1 MLLAKVETLVDLWG
15 LSRAY
20 SMVCVGLAS
29 RWFGFALVCVR
40 FGWFAFGRFAMGVLW
55 LRRALWGRSALLLG
69 LLFLFSACSSS
80 GNSGCSCMSEI
91 PGGFPEAAKL
101 DNVVQLKVTDRGFQF
116 IGQNTG
122 ALIQQFLP
130 NGLSFDVPP
139 DTSGD
144 PKICHKGGVCKVN
157 GKINSATITP
167 TPPKTLKAKINLDM
181 TSNKI
186 PISYKLLVTI
196 NCDLEV
202 TISKKDISIDL
213 NLSID
218 SRNKGLRIDLG
229 TPSFSLENKDFKL
242 SGNIGCSLINAVKGL
257 FSGLIENEVKKAVK
271 DAIDG
276 ATCMSC
282 KQDSECGF
290 GTTCKDEICTD
301 GKACLPMVM
310 GFEGRIAT
318 STVLGEFGNPT
329 ALPVDMAMQMGGS
342 VDVQTS
348 GMRLGSLGGS
358 QSAPHACIKAPNFPK
373 LPSPAALAFPATS
386 PDGSPYMVGV
396 GVSQTMLTQFM
407 RDFYQSGALCLRL
420 DSGVSDQ
427 LGTFFRA
434 QGIGAAVSPSLLQLV
449 GKDNPP
455 LYIVLQPNEPMDLSI
470 GKGEIAKDKDGNAV
484 VKEPLLEMRIP
495 KLDFTFYMVLYD
507 RWVRLLTFRTDIV
520 LPLALETRPNNK
532 LGLLLGDLK
541 QAFQSPQVLNS
552 NLIKEKNEDV
562 ATNFASTLQ
571 ALIPVLIG
579 QIGSTEFDIPELQ
592 GFNLSIRGLSGIVP
606 RTDRPDRFQFLGLFA
621 DLALAPPAMPQLP
634 APRTLALRSALPRIP
649 SSLWSDIRTA
659 KPIRAYPSV
668 VIDILDGD
676 PAWAYAVR
684 VNQGPWQA
692 FVASQR
698 LRVESPQFL
707 MQGEHVLTVRAR
719 RVDQPQGAEVAI
731 GSLPITMDY
740 TPPALQARIHA
751 QGLFLEAADN
761 IDHRAQIRF
770 SYRLKGQTL
779 WSPTEAFLPA
789 ARLTPNSVVFVRA
802 QDNAG
807 NVTTLP
813 PMDWQP
819 TLRLPEQQVTALP
832 RLGMPSPFLSNDTPT
847 STTPPAVGCQSVPV
861 SPVPWG
867 IWLGLLF
874 LLRLRRKV

>member
-1 MLLAKVETLVDLWG
+1 M
-15 LSRAY
+15 RA
-20 SMVCVGLAS
+20 C
-29 RWFGFALVCVR
+29 WFGR
-40 FGWFAFGRFAMGVLW
+40 G
-55 LRRALWGRSALLLG
+55 LWGRSALLLG
-69 LLFLFSACSSS
+69 WLFVFSACSSS

-101 DNVVQLKVTDRGFQF
+101 DNIVQLKVTDRGFQF
-116 IGQNTG
+116 IGQNTN
-122 ALIQQFLP
+122 ALVKQFLP

-144 PKICHKGGVCKVN
+144 PKICHKGGTCTVN
-157 GKINSATITP
+157 GKINSASITP

-181 TSNKI
+181 SSNKI

-242 SGNIGCSLINAVKGL
+242 SGNVGCSLINALKGL
-257 FSGLIENEVKKAVK
+257 FTGLIEKEVKKALK

-318 STVLGEFGNPT
+318 STLLGEFGNPT
-329 ALPVDMAMQMGGS
+329 AQPVDMAMQMGGS
-342 VDVQTS
+342 VEVQTS

-358 QSAPHACIKAPNFPK
+358 QSTPHACIKAPNFPK
-373 LPSPAALAFPATS
+373 LPSPAALTFPTAS

-396 GVSQTMLTQFM
+396 GISQTMLTQFM
-407 RDFYQSGALCLRL
+407 RDLYQSGALCLRL
-420 DSGVSDQ
+420 DSGISDQ

-455 LYIVLQPNEPMDLSI
+455 LYIVLQPNEPIDLSI
-470 GKGEIAKDKDGNAV
+470 GKGEITKDKDGNAV

-495 KLDFTFYMVLYD
+495 KIDFTFYMVLYD

-520 LPLALETRPNNK
+520 LPMALETRPNNK
-532 LGLLLGDLK
+532 IGLLLGDLK
-541 QAFQSPQVLNS
+541 QAFQNPQVLNS

-592 GFNLSIRGLSGIVP
+592 GFKLSIRGMTGIVP

-621 DLALAPPAMPQLP
+621 DLALAPPAIPQMP
-634 APRTLALRSALPRIP
+634 AVRGLALRPAMPLIP
-649 SSLWSDIRTA
+649 PSLWSDLQSAR
-659 KPIRAYPSV
+659 PIRAYPSV
-668 VIDILDGD
+668 SIDILDGD

-707 MQGEHVLTVRAR
+707 MQGEHTVMVRAR
-719 RVDQPQGAEVAI
+719 RVDQPQGTEVAI
-731 GSLPITMDY
+731 GSVPIRVDY
-740 TPPALQARIHA
+740 TPPAIQARIQP
-751 QGLFLEAADN
+751 QGIFLEAV
-761 IDHRAQIRF
+761 DHGDPHAPVRF
-770 SYRLKGQTL
+770 SYRLDGQTL

-789 ARLTPNSVVFVRA
+789 ARLTPNTTVSLRA
-802 QDNAG
+802 QDAAG

-813 PMDWQP
+813 PIDWKP
-819 TLRLPEQQVTALP
+819 TLHQAEQHVVALP
-832 RLGMPSPFLSNDTPT
+832 RLGFPSPFLSDKASPH
-847 STTPPAVGCQSVPV
+847 SPPPACGCQTTPV
-861 SPVPWG
+861 SPVAWMV
-867 IWLGLLF
+867 WFGLLF
-874 LLRLRRKV
+874 FLRVRKKA